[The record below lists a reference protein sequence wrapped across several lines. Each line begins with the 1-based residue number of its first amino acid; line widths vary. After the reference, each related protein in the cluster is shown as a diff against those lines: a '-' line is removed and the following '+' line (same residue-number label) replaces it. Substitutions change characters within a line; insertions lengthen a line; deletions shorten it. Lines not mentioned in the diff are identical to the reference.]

1 MHEAGQP
8 QWLLIPYTTMG
19 ESPVSISRRPA
30 KNTRN

>member
-1 MHEAGQP
+1 MNAAVQP

-19 ESPVSISRRPA
+19 ESPLSISRRPA